1 MSDRNKVFEGGPYFY
16 NQVGLFIKPWHVG
29 FNPTEELPSRVPVWV
44 RLPWLPLEFWREDI
58 FNLIAS
64 QLGKPMGPS
73 RQTMEKK
80 VITYARVCVEIDLN
94 KPLPDSIEIRLG
106 SSSWIQQL
114 DYETLPFRCRLCHEY
129 GHLQR
134 MCPKSRSV
142 EYSKGGS
149 TSASPNQDKGKAPMR
164 VDKEGFILV
173 KGRNKGRG
181 QKRTFKDRQTDE
193 VFNRFDAL
201 DDLEQ
206 FDGTIANM
214 PAGQDLLEVGVIDGD
229 ANAAQDDSQVRVLGV
244 QMDTNSSAGPLED
257 LEANGDKDM
266 HEVAAPPRLKSSTG
280 KDRQEESKGK
290 GPPSTLGIH
299 QKTIKKDAA
308 EKSLKVGWKKDQEK
322 VKLVGETLVE
332 SGSVKTID
340 SHFPLSQK

>member
-1 MSDRNKVFEGGPYFY
+1 
-16 NQVGLFIKPWHVG
+16 
-29 FNPTEELPSRVPVWV
+29 
-44 RLPWLPLEFWREDI
+44 
-58 FNLIAS
+58 
-64 QLGKPMGPS
+64 
-73 RQTMEKK
+73 MEKK
-80 VITYARVCVEIDLN
+80 VSTYAWVCVEIDLN
-94 KPLPDSIEIRLG
+94 KPLPDSIEIWLG

-164 VDKEGFILV
+164 VDKEGFIPV

-290 GPPSTLGIH
+290 GSPSTLGIH
-299 QKTIKKDAA
+299 QKTIKKDVA
-308 EKSLKVGWKKDQEK
+308 EKSLKVGRKKDQEK